1 MAANSPLMDLDFTK
15 PLAQAAAAPALG
27 EHAPDPQSEI
37 GGRRT
42 DIAGNFIYY
51 VRSGAPRAAA
61 SADAPILIVED
72 DEDTR
77 HLLDKVLR
85 LQGFPVRAA
94 ADSREFQQ
102 ELRKPPLPCLIL
114 LDVELPRVSGFKL
127 LTVLRQHPQTS
138 GIPVVLV
145 TARSANKDLLY
156 GLSLGADGYLSKPF
170 TVESLCS
177 LVQKVLRGPA

>member
-1 MAANSPLMDLDFTK
+1 MAANSVPMDLDFTK
-15 PLAQAAAAPALG
+15 PPAAAGEPAPA
-27 EHAPDPQSEI
+27 PQSEI
-37 GGRRT
+37 GGRRV
-42 DIAGNFIYY
+42 DMAGNFIYY
-51 VRSGAPRAAA
+51 VRSGAARAA
-61 SADAPILIVED
+61 SAANAPILVVED

-77 HLLDKVLR
+77 RLLDKVLT
-85 LQGFPVRAA
+85 LQGFPVRAV

-102 ELRKPPLPCLIL
+102 ELRRPPLPRLIL

-145 TARSANKDLLY
+145 TARSENKDLLY

-170 TVESLCS
+170 TVESLCTM
-177 LVQKVLRGPA
+177 VQKVLRSPA